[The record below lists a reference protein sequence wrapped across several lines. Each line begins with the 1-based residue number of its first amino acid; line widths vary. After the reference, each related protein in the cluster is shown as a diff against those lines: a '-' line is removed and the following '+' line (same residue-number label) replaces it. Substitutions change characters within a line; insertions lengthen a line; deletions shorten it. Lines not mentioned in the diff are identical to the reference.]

1 VTLRIGIDLGGT
13 KIEAIAMSAK
23 GEIMARHRCATPG
36 DYPACLAAL
45 AALKADIE
53 AQAGAPGR
61 RIGIAMPGSLSPLT
75 GRVRNAN
82 SQWLNGTDFPGDA
95 GLALGAPVRVAN
107 DADCFALSE
116 AVDGAGAGAASVFGV
131 IIGTGC
137 GGGIALNGRLHRGAG
152 AIAGEW
158 GHTPLPWPT
167 AAEWPGPACWCG
179 KMGCLETWVSGPAFT
194 RWACTMIGRP
204 LSAPQIAAAAAA
216 GDADAQAAIALLA
229 DRLARGL
236 GVVCNILDPA
246 VIVLGG
252 GLSNIAGLAAAIET
266 RLAGYIFGDHLA
278 TRVVVN
284 AHGDSSGVRGAAW
297 LWSAAETSA

>member
-1 VTLRIGIDLGGT
+1 
-13 KIEAIAMSAK
+13 MSAR
-23 GEIMARHRCATPG
+23 GETLARERCATPN
-36 DYPACLAAL
+36 DYRACLAAM
-45 AALKADIE
+45 AALKTRIE
-53 AQAGAPGR
+53 GQVGAKAR
-61 RIGIAMPGSLSPLT
+61 RIGIAMPGSLSPVT

-82 SQWLNGTDFPGDA
+82 SQWLNGTDFFGDA
-95 GLALGAPVRVAN
+95 GKALGAPVRVAN

-137 GGGIALNGRLHRGAG
+137 GGGVALNGRLHRGAG

-179 KMGCLETWVSGPAFT
+179 KTGCLETWVSGPAFA
-194 RWACTMIGRP
+194 RWACAMIGRP
-204 LSAPQIAAAAAA
+204 ATPAQIAAEAEA
-216 GDADAQAAIALLA
+216 GEPVATIAVALLA

-236 GVVCNILDPA
+236 SVVCNILDPQ

-252 GLSNIAGLAAAIET
+252 GLSNIAGLAGAIET
-266 RLAGYIFGDHLA
+266 RLAAHVFADSLA

-297 LWSAAETSA
+297 LWSAAEAQA